1 MSADN
6 YDEFL
11 KALNVGFLLRKV
23 GSSQKFGF
31 HPQKGRRLSKVSVS
45 SSERWADFKSFDFLL
60 RKVGSSQM
68 FRFHP
73 QKGRQLSKVSVSSS
87 ERYAALKS
95 LSFLLGRVG
104 STEFE
109 KVKKLL
115 MFWVLI
121 WMLS

>member
-23 GSSQKFGF
+23 GDFQKF
-31 HPQKGRRLSKVSVS
+31 
-45 SSERWADFKSFDFLL
+45 
-60 RKVGSSQM
+60 
-68 FRFHP
+68 RFPP

-95 LSFLLGRVG
+95 LSFLLGKVG

-109 KVKKLL
+109 KVKKN
-115 MFWVLI
+115 
-121 WMLS
+121 S